1 VAAWAAGARSGD
13 RGPASLLQAAAGP
26 PGKEQQAQ
34 GAVHRCDAASELGER
49 GRRRESGARGE
60 ETFRR
65 GGELLPPLGGSRGRG
80 GAAADG
86 ERQGTTGQLFLQLMQ
101 QGERRV
107 KKPQECSTPSAF
119 AHSAELDAA
128 TAGGGTVRFGSSICS
143 SFCRTGCG
151 NRWRRNSALR
161 FFNLQMQHWM
171 GWPLESVLTIC
182 HPWPAYCPFDP

>member
-13 RGPASLLQAAAGP
+13 RGPASLLQATAGP

-60 ETFRR
+60 
-65 GGELLPPLGGSRGRG
+65 ELLPPLGGSRGRG

-107 KKPQECSTPSAF
+107 KKTQECSTLSAF
-119 AHSAELDAA
+119 THSAELDAA
-128 TAGGGTVRFGSSICS
+128 TAGGGKVRFGSSICRCS
-143 SFCRTGCG
+143 TGG
-151 NRWRRNSALR
+151 GGR
-161 FFNLQMQHWM
+161 
-171 GWPLESVLTIC
+171 
-182 HPWPAYCPFDP
+182 